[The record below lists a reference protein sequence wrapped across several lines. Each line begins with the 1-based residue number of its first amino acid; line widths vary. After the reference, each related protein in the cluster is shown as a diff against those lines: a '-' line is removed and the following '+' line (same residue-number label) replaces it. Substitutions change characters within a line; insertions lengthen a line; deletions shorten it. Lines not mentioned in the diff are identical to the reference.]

1 MRSRF
6 SCRNLTGSV
15 GLRRA
20 ELLNSITQGIEL
32 KKAPEPEPEDA
43 GSESSEGEPT
53 PRRRGCAAA
62 TETQSTLAPCRL
74 LSRDSCVRRDFMV
87 PQHRARRMSVEDVM
101 KDVMGGRRAM
111 NAPESDSEASDISDI
126 SD

>member
-1 MRSRF
+1 MIRYVRL
-6 SCRNLTGSV
+6 CRGPEEGGAAGQVRRRPVSIRAFPFLFFMPGSD

-43 GSESSEGEPT
+43 GTESSEGEPT

-62 TETQSTLAPCRL
+62 T
-74 LSRDSCVRRDFMV
+74 
-87 PQHRARRMSVEDVM
+87 
-101 KDVMGGRRAM
+101 
-111 NAPESDSEASDISDI
+111 
-126 SD
+126 

>member
-1 MRSRF
+1 MSIRAFPF
-6 SCRNLTGSV
+6 SFFLCRDLIVSV

-43 GSESSEGEPT
+43 GTESSEGEPT

-62 TETQSTLAPCRL
+62 P
-74 LSRDSCVRRDFMV
+74 
-87 PQHRARRMSVEDVM
+87 
-101 KDVMGGRRAM
+101 
-111 NAPESDSEASDISDI
+111 
-126 SD
+126 